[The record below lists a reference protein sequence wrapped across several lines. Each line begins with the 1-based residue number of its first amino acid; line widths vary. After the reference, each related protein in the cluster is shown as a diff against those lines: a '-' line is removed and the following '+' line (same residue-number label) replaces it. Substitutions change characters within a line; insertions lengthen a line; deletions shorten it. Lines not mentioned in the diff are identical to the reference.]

1 MSTFSDFVCM
11 IKHLT
16 RPYSFPY
23 DASAIEK
30 LNLYTLRL
38 PNDPQPHGYI
48 PPHIIPK
55 IPGTKPTVSEE
66 ALFEVNDVAR
76 TLTPLGSRFSAAEI
90 NQAFESSVNKIIES
104 GAYPSISRRSEPFAI
119 PGANPPIQV
128 QRFAASLFGIASRGA
143 HLTAYVT
150 DASAPYG
157 IRIWVPRRSAHL
169 HTYPGKLDTT
179 VAGGVAAGETPYEN
193 IIREG
198 AEEASL
204 PASLLHSRVKSTGV
218 LTYMALTESGLV
230 CPDVIYC
237 YDLELPPDVIPK
249 PGDDEVET
257 FQLMDVEEVK
267 GAMLN
272 EDFKDNCNL
281 VMLDFFIRHG
291 IVTEENERD
300 FVEIVQRMH
309 RRLPMRISP
318 P

>member
-1 MSTFSDFVCM
+1 MQVSSQTSTSQVQDYL
-11 IKHLT
+11 IPT
-16 RPYSFPY
+16 Q
-23 DASAIEK
+23 
-30 LNLYTLRL
+30 L
-38 PNDPQPHGYI
+38 PQI
-48 PPHIIPK
+48 
-55 IPGTKPTVSEE
+55 
-66 ALFEVNDVAR
+66 
-76 TLTPLGSRFSAAEI
+76 
-90 NQAFESSVNKIIES
+90 
-104 GAYPSISRRSEPFAI
+104 
-119 PGANPPIQV
+119 

-143 HLTAYVT
+143 HLTAYVH

-157 IRIWVPRRSAHL
+157 MRIWVPRRSAHL

-204 PASLLHSRVKSTGV
+204 PAELLHEKVRSVGV
-218 LTYMALTESGLV
+218 LNYMAVTSAATSPAEAGLV

-237 YDLELPPDVIPK
+237 YDLELPADVVPT
-249 PGDDEVET
+249 PGDDEVEA
-257 FQLMDVEEVK
+257 FELMDVEAVK
-267 GAMLN
+267 RAMLN
-272 EDFKDNCNL
+272 EEFKDNCNL

-291 IVTEENERD
+291 IITDENESD